1 MGRKRPITMSYGSNI
16 EECWLKS
23 DKKHLIPVMHLP
35 SCLLHK
41 QYFKFYPM
49 WLFTI
54 VVEWSGNQRHHK
66 LEWYIIPL
74 DFFSSSPYRKTFLI
88 SEDIVHL
95 EGLKNVDLFEK
106 KVRMIY
112 IAQDSYFWFS
122 TEMFFFFLIPGEVP
136 WKSPKGSNR
145 ELPRDPCKK

>member
-1 MGRKRPITMSYGSNI
+1 
-16 EECWLKS
+16 
-23 DKKHLIPVMHLP
+23 
-35 SCLLHK
+35 
-41 QYFKFYPM
+41 M

-74 DFFSSSPYRKTFLI
+74 DFFPSSPYRKTFLI

-122 TEMFFFFLIPGEVP
+122 TEMFFFF
-136 WKSPKGSNR
+136 KSPGKFHGKAQKEATENCHVIHVKNRANFLSKVSNEVR
-145 ELPRDPCKK
+145 YICSLYSQSLNEDCLSVSYWLYNSFFNQ